1 MYPIRRW
8 TPLLG
13 LAALLLMGAGR
24 SPIKPA
30 GEPDVPARSVR
41 VAKAQA
47 PAPAKCSSCAPR
59 TTVIAKRGLTA
70 KAEAARAVSRP
81 TRLDPLMA
89 L

>member
-1 MYPIRRW
+1 MHPIRRW

-30 GEPDVPARSVR
+30 GEPDVPARSMHV
-41 VAKAQA
+41 VKTAA
-47 PAPAKCSSCAPR
+47 PARCTSCAPKA
-59 TTVIAKRGLTA
+59 TLAKRGLTA
-70 KAEAARAVSRP
+70 KAETARAVSRP